1 MRPKIEEMTLRE
13 KIGQTGM
20 PSPTH
25 LREGVL
31 ACGSYAAYFKKYP
44 FCGFYMSKNDIKP
57 NGEKFANAE
66 ESRIMFYEASK
77 ELPIPL
83 IVAGDCEFG
92 ASRLFADL
100 HTISSNML
108 LGAARKGELA
118 YKRSY
123 YWAREMLSAGVN
135 WPFGPVVDLHT
146 NFFATSGIR
155 RIGKDAE
162 LVAELVPYIIR
173 GIHDAGCA
181 TSAKHFPGASNDY
194 RDSHFSPNVNTIS
207 KEKWYANDFKVWKA
221 AVDAGA
227 MSLMTGHSHIPAF
240 DDSCARG
247 DIPRPATA
255 SKKIIDL
262 ARVDLNYDGVMIT
275 DAVNMKSLAAAFEH
289 EDVYIECFLAG
300 HDIILFTDNDYI
312 DVMEKAVLD
321 GRITEA
327 QIDEACRRVLDLK
340 EKIGLFDNKP
350 MGKPLTA
357 EENADFEQTL
367 YEIAKNGMTLI
378 TNRGNMIPFDPNKVK
393 KVTIINVAPDEQF
406 QNDLRFMKEAFEKR
420 GIQVD
425 LLERLR
431 NKAQL
436 KEMSETSDI
445 IVYACYLASSR
456 PVGMSVY
463 SRPVEMNTLFH
474 SLSYGAT
481 KSVCV
486 SFGTPSIYY
495 NYFECADV
503 FINAYSDDKGSFQA
517 FVDGILGDFS
527 FVGKTPVPLKPAF
540 AEE

>member
-1 MRPKIEEMTLRE
+1 
-13 KIGQTGM
+13 
-20 PSPTH
+20 
-25 LREGVL
+25 
-31 ACGSYAAYFKKYP
+31 
-44 FCGFYMSKNDIKP
+44 
-57 NGEKFANAE
+57 
-66 ESRIMFYEASK
+66 
-77 ELPIPL
+77 
-83 IVAGDCEFG
+83 
-92 ASRLFADL
+92 
-100 HTISSNML
+100 
-108 LGAARKGELA
+108 
-118 YKRSY
+118 
-123 YWAREMLSAGVN
+123 
-135 WPFGPVVDLHT
+135 
-146 NFFATSGIR
+146 
-155 RIGKDAE
+155 
-162 LVAELVPYIIR
+162 
-173 GIHDAGCA
+173 
-181 TSAKHFPGASNDY
+181 
-194 RDSHFSPNVNTIS
+194 
-207 KEKWYANDFKVWKA
+207 
-221 AVDAGA
+221 
-227 MSLMTGHSHIPAF
+227 
-240 DDSCARG
+240 
-247 DIPRPATA
+247 
-255 SKKIIDL
+255 
-262 ARVDLNYDGVMIT
+262 VDLNYDGVMIT

-289 EDVYIECFLAG
+289 EDVYIESFLAG

-327 QIDEACRRVLDLK
+327 QINEACRRVLDLK

-431 NKAQL
+431 TKAQL
-436 KEMSETSDI
+436 KEISETSDI

-456 PVGMSVY
+456 PIGMSVY

-517 FVDGILGDFS
+517 FVDGILGDFA